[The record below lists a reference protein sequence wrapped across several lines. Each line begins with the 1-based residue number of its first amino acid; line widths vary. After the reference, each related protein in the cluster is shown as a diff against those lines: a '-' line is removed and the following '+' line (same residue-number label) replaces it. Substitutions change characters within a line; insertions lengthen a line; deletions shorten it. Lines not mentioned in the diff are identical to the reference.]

1 MLRSVIKR
9 LPIPPLTFLKLGILG
24 AVLLAEL
31 GIGYAASQL
40 DNPLLLVAL
49 GLVPLFALTI
59 HRLGRIEYGILAIV
73 LTAGV
78 VRFTL
83 PTGTESEIVASLLV
97 TALMVGLWVVNML
110 VVKKRLW
117 LKPARTNMPL
127 LVFIGVSIISYVWS
141 NAFRDVLVVVWGSF
155 PMVQLAALA
164 VMLLL
169 PAVFLLVSN
178 KIEEIVWLKRLSW
191 LFIGLGTAAIIL
203 NQTRLPIT
211 RVLNTKGIFPTWIIS
226 LTYAFCLY
234 NEKLRLWQRLGLLG
248 VSGLWLFQQIGKG
261 YFWMSGWAPALVA
274 ITVITWQRSKKLFL
288 LLIILG
294 LIYVGA
300 NFDRIY
306 HRIVVES
313 EQEGDFQR
321 LQLWQTNLE
330 LVGNHPLFG
339 TGPAGYAVYY
349 MSYHPENARS
359 THNNYFDI
367 IAQTGVVGFLAY
379 LWFWAA
385 LAFTG
390 YQLSQKLNHERTFES
405 AYATAML
412 GGCAGAIF
420 SGMLGDWIIPFAYN
434 QTIMGFDHSVYAWI
448 LLGGMVA
455 LSNMCD
461 RESGQ

>member
-1 MLRSVIKR
+1 M
-9 LPIPPLTFLKLGILG
+9 
-24 AVLLAEL
+24 VLLV

-40 DNPLLLVAL
+40 DNPQFLVVL
-49 GLVPLFALTI
+49 GLAPLAWLTMR
-59 HRLGRIEYGILAIV
+59 RLGRLEYGILGIV
-73 LTAGV
+73 VTAGV

-83 PTGTESEIVASLLV
+83 PTGTESKIVLSLAV
-97 TALMVGLWVVNML
+97 TALVVGLWVVNML
-110 VVKKRLW
+110 ITEKRLW
-117 LKPARTNMPL
+117 LKPARTNKPL
-127 LVFIGVSIISYVWS
+127 LIFMAVCVISYAWS
-141 NAFRDVLVVVWGSF
+141 NTFRDLLVVVWGSF
-155 PMVQLAALA
+155 PFVQLASLA

-169 PAVFLLVSN
+169 PAAFLLVSN
-178 KIEEIVWLKRLSW
+178 KFGEVVWIRRLAW
-191 LFIGLGTAAIIL
+191 PVIALGTVAIISY
-203 NQTRLPIT
+203 QTGLPIKNFFNT
-211 RVLNTKGIFPTWIIS
+211 RGIFPTWIIS

-234 NEKLRLWQRLGLLG
+234 NEELRLWQRLGLLG

-461 RESGQ
+461 RENDQ